1 MLDMM
6 HLGYNQFPHDSR
18 KGKHMNKTVVAI
30 KFVLLGLFLVSIVG
44 CLDPGGILSAP
55 PSAPSPAPQPTGP
68 ATGAKVDAAQVER
81 LKRLM
86 LPLVRVMN
94 NPIPAGQV
102 QVGVVDDPQINAGS
116 AGSGQFIVTTGLLN
130 KANDQQ
136 LQAILAHELAH
147 DDLGHSAKAQTL
159 GAGLNIATVLLEQYF
174 PGSGQ
179 FTPIAGNLAIR
190 AYGRNEEYAA
200 DSHGVT
206 LLRKINLDGKGMMV
220 NTLTWL
226 QQTSGNGGGGF
237 FATHPTTPDR
247 IDRIRNMP

>member
-1 MLDMM
+1 M
-6 HLGYNQFPHDSR
+6 
-18 KGKHMNKTVVAI
+18 KKTVNAI
-30 KFVLLGLFLVSIVG
+30 KSVLLCLFLVSIAG
-44 CLDPGGILSAP
+44 CLEPGGILTAP
-55 PSAPSPAPQPTGP
+55 SPAPSPAPQPTGP

-116 AGSGQFIVTTGLLN
+116 AGSGQFIVTTGLLS

-200 DSHGVT
+200 DSHGVA

-226 QQTSGNGGGGF
+226 QQTTGGGGGGF

-247 IDRIRNMP
+247 IDRVRNLP